1 MSNIN
6 DSFFNGYYKNIW
18 KTIIPAE
25 LTAKEVE
32 FMLPYFK
39 LLTRKQ
45 SAGHDVWLRKT
56 CHRTG

>member
-32 FMLPYFK
+32 FMLPYFNRSPEAK
-39 LLTRKQ
+39 CWT
-45 SAGHDVWLRKT
+45 
-56 CHRTG
+56 